1 MRLKATGT
9 LTPEVVEAVTP
20 IVPLLKAVMR
30 EHYDWLQL
38 TYEFYSV
45 MGTSMDLSTM
55 QKNQYVG
62 EEGSHMWL
70 KGMTVAAQD
79 LGIEVQYCMALAH
92 QILESAEF
100 PAVTNARANGDGGL
114 DVASLPLTGLLASIA
129 GA

>member
-62 EEGSHMWL
+62 EEG
-70 KGMTVAAQD
+70 
-79 LGIEVQYCMALAH
+79 
-92 QILESAEF
+92 
-100 PAVTNARANGDGGL
+100 RRRGGGEGGRRRG
-114 DVASLPLTGLLASIA
+114 VVGERCRSVV
-129 GA
+129 

>member
-9 LTPEVVEAVTP
+9 LTPEVMEAVTP

-62 EEGSHMWL
+62 GGERRGVEEAMRRSGVEEEL
-70 KGMTVAAQD
+70 IGRGKKGES
-79 LGIEVQYCMALAH
+79 IEVTKM
-92 QILESAEF
+92 SA
-100 PAVTNARANGDGGL
+100 
-114 DVASLPLTGLLASIA
+114 
-129 GA
+129 

>member
-1 MRLKATGT
+1 MIFHAGIYPKPQLTQNSTLPFFRSSAQVLARSMRLKATGT

-62 EEGSHMWL
+62 GGGEEEWRRG
-70 KGMTVAAQD
+70 VEED
-79 LGIEVQYCMALAH
+79 E
-92 QILESAEF
+92 
-100 PAVTNARANGDGGL
+100 
-114 DVASLPLTGLLASIA
+114 
-129 GA
+129 